1 MTISLKR
8 IKIGR
13 WLITIRRWQPQDDI
27 PDKVIER
34 TKDLEYRRCMIE
46 VNGLREKVKKSKI
59 TIDRLNAMNF
69 AQYRIIR
76 EYSGYVSMLCKML
89 KKCGQ
94 HIPADIAIYNEEV
107 KNKLLKK

>member
-1 MTISLKR
+1 M
-8 IKIGR
+8 GR
-13 WLITIRRWQPQDDI
+13 WLITISRWQPQDEI
-27 PDKVIER
+27 PDEVIKRAKE
-34 TKDLEYRRCMIE
+34 LEYRRCMIE
-46 VNGLREKVKKSKI
+46 VNGLRENVKKSKI

-76 EYSGYVSMLCKML
+76 EYSGYVSKLCKML
-89 KKCGQ
+89 NKCGQ

>member
-76 EYSGYVSMLCKML
+76 EYSGYVSKLCKML